1 MSLIKEYITY
11 TDYNGFLKKR
21 KIYKIIDKS
30 LKNKNKLYIETL
42 NNIND
47 SIVLNDNYNISY
59 KSFKDVIEKIKQEKK
74 YNHYFYLD
82 LKNPYE
88 SVDYKIA
95 FSLLKKKFI
104 NLNTFFDIYNF
115 YNWFIYSYI
124 QKTFKHKNKS
134 LYIGLESSRILF
146 DILIKHILNNTKVS
160 SKVFFYYDSFVIC
173 NDDINILNDD
183 ITLLRKNLSE
193 YNLYINKKKSK
204 LIKFFKT
211 KTFFDDDDYYTNIKN
226 DLTLFNLG
234 INPKKKEPRKT
245 LILDIKN
252 DKYFVLIYNKN
263 KLIKKIKIL
272 MFCFIGFINFFFYI
286 FYFLISRFNN

>member
-1 MSLIKEYITY
+1 MTLIKEYITY

-30 LKNKNKLYIETL
+30 LKNKNKLYIEKL
-42 NNIND
+42 NKIND
-47 SIVLNDNYNISY
+47 SIVLNDNYILY
-59 KSFKDVIEKIKQEKK
+59 KSFKPVIEKIKQEKK

-82 LKNPYE
+82 LKNAYE
-88 SVDYKIA
+88 SVDYKIV

-115 YNWFIYSYI
+115 YNLFIYSYI

-146 DILIKHILNNTKVS
+146 DILIKHILNNTKIS
-160 SKVFFYYDSFVIC
+160 SKVFFYYDDFVIC
-173 NDDINILNDD
+173 NDNLNILNDD
-183 ITLLRKNLSE
+183 ITLLKKNLSE

-204 LIKFFKT
+204 LINFFKT
-211 KTFFDDDDYYTNIKN
+211 ETYFDDNYYTNNKN

-245 LILDIKN
+245 LIIDIKN

-263 KLIKKIKIL
+263 KLLKKIKFL
-272 MFCFIGFINFFFYI
+272 MFCFFGFINFFFYV
-286 FYFLISRFNN
+286 FLFFNNSFL